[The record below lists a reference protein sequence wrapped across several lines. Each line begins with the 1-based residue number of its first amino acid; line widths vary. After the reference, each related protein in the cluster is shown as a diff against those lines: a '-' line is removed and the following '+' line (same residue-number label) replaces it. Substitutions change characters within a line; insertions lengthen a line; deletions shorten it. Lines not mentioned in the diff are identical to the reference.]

1 MPLPTIGTGTVFA
14 TYAIVLAIVAGYLLW
29 KGGAAGRANICVILI
44 GAVLT
49 KLLYERTSSATLF
62 YESLAIV
69 DTVGFVIQLM
79 IAVLSR
85 RTWCIWVAALQLN
98 TVVSDWVI
106 VTAPAHKTA
115 MAYMLGTVW
124 SIPMLAIMAVGVWR
138 DNKAQRQKHGQQ
150 KQQAVPRHYSGTI
163 VSTGQG

>member
-1 MPLPTIGTGTVFA
+1 MFA

-85 RTWCIWVAALQLN
+85 RTWCIWVAALLSRTN
-98 TVVSDWVI
+98 IRVRT
-106 VTAPAHKTA
+106 H
-115 MAYMLGTVW
+115 
-124 SIPMLAIMAVGVWR
+124 
-138 DNKAQRQKHGQQ
+138 
-150 KQQAVPRHYSGTI
+150 
-163 VSTGQG
+163 